1 MMENIIYLWF
11 GVLIGITINLAINI
25 KHSHGVLKIDKSD
38 PDKDSYLF
46 EIDNLDSIEKTNWI
60 RLKVVKNERVNRR

>member
-1 MMENIIYLWF
+1 MENIVYLWL

-25 KHSHGVLKIDKSD
+25 KHNHGVLKIDKSD